1 MGRLPRLREMP
12 MLLLTKIARGNTAR
26 VFNFDVARL
35 TVPR

>member
-1 MGRLPRLREMP
+1 MP
-12 MLLLTKIARGNTAR
+12 MLLLTKIASGNTAR